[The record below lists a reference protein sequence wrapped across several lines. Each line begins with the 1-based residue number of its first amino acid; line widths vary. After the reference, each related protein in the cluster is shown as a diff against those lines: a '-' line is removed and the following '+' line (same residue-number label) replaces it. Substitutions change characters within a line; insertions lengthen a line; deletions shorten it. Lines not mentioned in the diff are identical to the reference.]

1 MSAKIVIFVGL
12 KQKDM
17 KRILTT
23 LLVVLSIGLIAT
35 SCGNRKKADQN
46 NTDMAE
52 TQMHEPEF
60 NIVTNFGTMK
70 IKLYDKTPKHKE
82 NFIKLVNE
90 KYYDGIRFH
99 RVIEGFMI
107 QTGDPYSRDLAMANA
122 WGTGG
127 PEYTIPAEFVN
138 EYYHKKGALAAARKG
153 DMANPRKA
161 SSGSQFYIVQDEQGC
176 LHLDGQY
183 TIFGEVVEGLDIIDK
198 IAAVETDPYNRPLS
212 DVIIESI
219 RPVGADTVQVDTTA
233 VKDTAAKDSVAA
245 KPAILPETM
254 LINE

>member
-1 MSAKIVIFVGL
+1 
-12 KQKDM
+12 M
-17 KRILTT
+17 KRIITALIV
-23 LLVVLSIGLIAT
+23 LLSIGLIAT
-35 SCGNRKKADQN
+35 SCGNRKKAEQN

-52 TQMHEPEF
+52 TTVYEPEF

-70 IKLYDKTPKHKE
+70 IKLYDKTPKHRE
-82 NFIKLVNE
+82 NFTKLVSE

-107 QTGDPYSRDLAMANA
+107 QTGDPYSRDLSMANA

-138 EYYHKKGALAAARKG
+138 QYYHKKGALAAARKG
-153 DMANPRKA
+153 DMANPKKA
-161 SSGSQFYIVQDEQGC
+161 SSGSQFYIVHDENNC

-183 TIFGEVVEGLDIIDK
+183 TIFGEVVEGLEIIDK
-198 IAAVETDPYNRPLS
+198 IAAVETDPYDRPLQ

-233 VKDTAAKDSVAA
+233 VKDTAAKDSIEA

>member
-1 MSAKIVIFVGL
+1 
-12 KQKDM
+12 M
-17 KRILTT
+17 KRIFTALI
-23 LLVVLSIGLIAT
+23 VVLSIGLIAT
-35 SCGNRKKADQN
+35 SCGNRKKAEQN

-52 TQMHEPEF
+52 TTVYEPEF

-70 IKLYDKTPKHKE
+70 IKLYDKTPKHRE
-82 NFIKLVNE
+82 NFTKLVSE

-127 PEYTIPAEFVN
+127 PEYTIPAEFVSQ
-138 EYYHKKGALAAARKG
+138 YYHKKGALAAARKG
-153 DMANPRKA
+153 DMANPKKA
-161 SSGSQFYIVQDEQGC
+161 SSGSQFYIVHDENNC

-183 TIFGEVVEGLDIIDK
+183 TIFGEVVEGLEIIDK
-198 IAAVETDPYNRPLS
+198 IAAVETDPYDRPLQ

-219 RPVGADTVQVDTTA
+219 RPVAADTVQVDTTA
-233 VKDTAAKDSVAA
+233 VKDTAAKHSIEA

>member
-1 MSAKIVIFVGL
+1 M
-12 KQKDM
+12 
-17 KRILTT
+17 
-23 LLVVLSIGLIAT
+23 LVVLSTGLIAT

-219 RPVGADTVQVDTTA
+219 RPVGADTVQTDTTA